1 MLSLLYEEHKRQS
14 QLLIDTF
21 FHQGESDIPRC
32 LVECLTNSLK
42 EGEYY
47 LATLAVNTKGWESA
61 RVLMHDIN
69 RGLKHN
75 ELHFMSMTSSL
86 NMVCG
91 LTLDEFGRL
100 FKSCEKMLEDCFPK
114 CLNTMADADDTHN
127 YGSRRLKL
135 FITMYRLKL
144 ANSFREMEVI
154 FGWNHSVLDNWFN
167 SVLDIL
173 HKRLY
178 NFHQGFLKYKGE
190 HWQYNELIAWRNK
203 HSIIGTYDGFK
214 KKIKISNDKQLL
226 NHFPAPIN
234 LESSLGSLFGVDGT
248 YSLRAR
254 VTPQQLLLWGDT
266 IETDRMYSEYKKCHA
281 YKLIVCMSHGIAP
294 PYKKFILALTH
305 GCARPSDAGVYHT
318 MVPKLNAELVRG
330 AFGLGDAAFHGARH
344 VCTPYT
350 SHEINEVGR
359 FNGNARSEFNT
370 THSTDRMCSEHAM
383 RALKIWGAVRGRGD
397 AVLFKKDE
405 TVKKVFEVVWGLHN
419 YIQEGCPVLDM

>member
-100 FKSCEKMLEDCFPK
+100 FKSCEKMLEDCFPR
-114 CLNTMADADDTHN
+114 CPNTMADADDTHN

-154 FGWNHSVLDNWFN
+154 FGWNHSVLESWFN

-214 KKIKISNDKQLL
+214 KI
-226 NHFPAPIN
+226 
-234 LESSLGSLFGVDGT
+234 
-248 YSLRAR
+248 
-254 VTPQQLLLWGDT
+254 
-266 IETDRMYSEYKKCHA
+266 
-281 YKLIVCMSHGIAP
+281 
-294 PYKKFILALTH
+294 
-305 GCARPSDAGVYHT
+305 
-318 MVPKLNAELVRG
+318 
-330 AFGLGDAAFHGARH
+330 
-344 VCTPYT
+344 
-350 SHEINEVGR
+350 
-359 FNGNARSEFNT
+359 
-370 THSTDRMCSEHAM
+370 
-383 RALKIWGAVRGRGD
+383 
-397 AVLFKKDE
+397 
-405 TVKKVFEVVWGLHN
+405 
-419 YIQEGCPVLDM
+419 YI